1 MITPIFNNLFN
12 RNVNFGNSKVNMVC
26 MNDMHGSLSFIDSF
40 VSGRDEFYSQNK
52 EGTNWTVSSGD
63 MFIKGSENNH
73 VVAKFIEKYVDV
85 VAVGNHDVSNAK
97 DLANMFKQTDIA
109 HKFLSANMTVDKGS
123 PLDGKIAKSIIVED
137 GDERIGF
144 IGLSPMDFHKC
155 VAKNSNNDFIQIK
168 NLKDSM
174 AAVKAEVEDLES
186 KGIDKIVL
194 LAHTGEQ
201 SAGRNPVNY
210 YRAFASIG
218 GIDVI
223 IGGHDHLFVDEWA
236 ESSRVKSDNP
246 NEFEP
251 VRIFA
256 TGSSE
261 KHYFAGNLN
270 LFGTMNLTFD
280 DNGVLIPEECVSEIK
295 YTHFYP
301 KTNFI
306 DKYLSK
312 DSKKVVGVL
321 TSPLITTSD
330 PLRNENV
337 VANLVADSDFHY
349 VKKHSK
355 KGASP
360 DFAFVNAGTV
370 RDSFPDVELTKN
382 KIQQVLP
389 FKESLVKAELTKQQ
403 IYEALSVAAQS
414 TSFKKATPGLMQVS
428 HMTYTVNPDFSVSDV
443 KILDD
448 DGYVKFNLD
457 FAEDDDKFVCVYDSF
472 LASGPNLLSCLQ
484 AEPIEEFEVTRA
496 EALVEYLSDVRPK
509 PAYLDGRIN
518 MFN

>member
-12 RNVNFGNSKVNMVC
+12 RNVSFGNSKVNMVC

-40 VSGRDEFYSQNK
+40 VTGRDDFYRQNK

-97 DLANMFKQTDIA
+97 DLANMFKQADIE
-109 HKFLSANMTVDKGS
+109 HKFLSANMSVDKGS

-137 GDERIGF
+137 GDEKIGF

-155 VAKNSNNDFIQIK
+155 VAQNANNDFVHVK
-168 NLKDSM
+168 NLKDTVN
-174 AAVKAEVEDLES
+174 AVRAEVEDLES
-186 KGIDKIVL
+186 KGINKIVL
-194 LAHTGEQ
+194 LAHTGEH
-201 SAGRNPVNY
+201 SAGKTPVNY
-210 YRAFASIG
+210 YHSFAKIG

-223 IGGHDHLFVDEWA
+223 VGGHDHLLVDEWTNSFRA
-236 ESSRVKSDNP
+236 KSDNP
-246 NEFEP
+246 DEYEP

-256 TGSSE
+256 TGSSDA
-261 KHYFAGNLN
+261 HYFAGNLN
-270 LFGTMNLTFD
+270 MFGTLNLTFD
-280 DNGVLIPEECVSEIK
+280 DNGVLIPKECQSEIK

-301 KTNFI
+301 KTNFVS
-306 DKYLSK
+306 KYLDK
-312 DSKKVVGVL
+312 DAQKVVGIL
-321 TSPLITTSD
+321 TSPLITTTD
-330 PLRNENV
+330 PLRTENV

-349 VKKHSK
+349 VRKHST

-428 HMTYTVNPDFSVSDV
+428 HMTYKVNPDFTVSDV

-448 DGYVKFNLD
+448 DGNVKYNLD
-457 FAEDDDKFVCVYDSF
+457 YAEDDDKFMCVYDSF
-472 LASGPNLLSCLQ
+472 LASGPNLLSCLK
-484 AEPIEEFEVTRA
+484 AEPIEEFDTTRA
-496 EALVEYLSDVRPK
+496 DALVEYLSDARPK
-509 PAYLDGRIN
+509 LAYLDGRIDI
-518 MFN
+518 